1 MPTDDYEEFSEQDI
15 RSHWKYGIEVVE
27 DTETGQR
34 VVTLTNA
41 RGSATHE

>member
-1 MPTDDYEEFSEQDI
+1 MPTDDYEELTEQEI

-27 DTETGQR
+27 DAETGQR
-34 VVTLTNA
+34 TVTLTPA